1 MNIQI
6 LKQLCYNQLEDAI
19 MLAVLVRESKQEF
32 SEEQKEDLK
41 VLVASFLTQLETSN
55 IILPP

>member
-32 SEEQKEDLK
+32 SEEQRQDLK
-41 VLVASFLTQLETSN
+41 TLAASFLAQLETSN
-55 IILPP
+55 IILTP

>member
-1 MNIQI
+1 MNTQI

-32 SEEQKEDLK
+32 SEEQKQDLK
-41 VLVASFLTQLETSN
+41 TLAASFLVQLESN
-55 IILPP
+55 SIILPS